1 MNKSKEEKIE
11 EDARKV
17 LKTLYYLT
25 KNVLNPEL
33 YVSVSH
39 IEKTLIEE
47 QADSSD
53 LNLSKPISALLYPF
67 CPNHGMGLVLNAV
80 IEEKERDVPVIRGY
94 KVNPKRLEEIEKYLN
109 L

>member
-1 MNKSKEEKIE
+1 MNKSEKEKIA
-11 EDARKV
+11 EDERKV

-25 KNVLNPEL
+25 KNVLDPEV

-47 QADSSD
+47 QAYGGN
-53 LNLSKPISALLYPF
+53 LNLSKPIRVLLYPF

-80 IEEKERDVPVIRGY
+80 IEEKERDVPIIRGY
-94 KVNPKRLEEIEKYLN
+94 KVNRKRLKEIEKYLN